1 MTTDISNKEV
11 IRVKDICRAIED
23 FAPLALQESYDNAG
37 LQVGNPDSLVSA
49 VLLCLDVTEETV
61 SEAKARSCNLI
72 VSHHPLIFR
81 GLKSL
86 TGADQTQR
94 IVIEALK
101 EGIAIYSAHTN
112 LDSAEEGV
120 SYEMA
125 HMLGLRNLQVLLPS
139 ATPGI
144 GLGITGHCT
153 NPVPQLEFLRKVKDT
168 FGVKA
173 LRYSAQTNHLVIKK
187 VALCG
192 GSGASFISEAIRLG
206 ADAYISGDFKYH
218 DYTTYGLDIL
228 LADIGH
234 HESELC
240 SRRILSRIIRETF
253 PDCVTYF
260 SEAETNPIK
269 IMTD

>member
-1 MTTDISNKEV
+1 MLKV
-11 IRVKDICRAIED
+11 GDICRAIEE
-23 FAPLALQESYDNAG
+23 FAPLSLQESYDNAG
-37 LQVGNPDSLVSA
+37 LQVGNPEAQVSA
-49 VLLCLDVTEETV
+49 VLFCLDVTEDV
-61 SEAKARSCNLI
+61 IREARERSCNMI

-94 IVIEALK
+94 IVMEALR

-112 LDSAEEGV
+112 LDSTEEGV

-125 HMLGLRNLQVLLPS
+125 HMLSLKNLEVLVPGPS
-139 ATPGI
+139 GDSRY
-144 GLGITGHCT
+144 GLGIVGYCV
-153 NPVPQLEFLRKVKDT
+153 NPVPQLEFLRKVKDA

-173 LRYSAQTNHLVIKK
+173 LRYSGQTQHLVVRK

-192 GSGASFISEAIRLG
+192 GSGASFISEALKRG
-206 ADAYISGDFKYH
+206 CDAYLSGDFKYH

-228 LADIGH
+228 IADIGH

-240 SRRILSRIIRETF
+240 SRRILCRIIREAF

-260 SEAETNPIK
+260 ADSESNPIK
-269 IMTD
+269 ILL

>member
-1 MTTDISNKEV
+1 MLK
-11 IRVKDICRAIED
+11 VKDICGAIEA
-23 FAPLALQESYDNAG
+23 FAPLALQENYDNAG
-37 LQVGNPDSLVSA
+37 LQVGNPEAPVTA
-49 VLLCLDVTEETV
+49 VLLCLDVTEETLR
-61 SEAKARSCNLI
+61 EAKARSCNLI
-72 VSHHPLIFR
+72 VSHHPLIFK

-94 IVIEALK
+94 IVMEALK
-101 EGIAIYSAHTN
+101 SGISIYSAHTN
-112 LDSAEEGV
+112 LDSTVEGV

-125 HMLGLRNLQVLLPS
+125 HLLNLKELKVLIPS
-139 ATPGI
+139 DINPEI
-144 GLGITGHCT
+144 GLGIVGRYE
-153 NPVPQLEFLRKVKDT
+153 NPVPQLEFLRKVKET

-173 LRYSAQTNHLVIKK
+173 MRYSAQTQHLVVRT

-192 GSGASFISEAIRLG
+192 GSGASFIADALRCG

-240 SRRILSRIIRETF
+240 SRRILSRIIRESY

-260 SEAETNPIK
+260 AESETNPIK
-269 IMTD
+269 IL

>member
-1 MTTDISNKEV
+1 ML
-11 IRVKDICRAIED
+11 RVKDICKAIED
-23 FAPLALQESYDNAG
+23 FAPLRLQESYDNAG
-37 LQVGNPDSLVSA
+37 LQVGSPDSPVTA

-61 SEAKARSCNLI
+61 KEAKERSCNLI

-81 GLKSL
+81 GLKNL

-112 LDSAEEGV
+112 LDSTEEGV

-125 HMLGLRNLQVLLPS
+125 HQLSLRNLEVLV
-139 ATPGI
+139 PGAGDPRV
-144 GLGITGHCT
+144 GLGIVGECS
-153 NPVPQLEFLRKVKDT
+153 NPVPQLEFLRKVKET

-173 LRYSAQTNHLVIKK
+173 LRYSAQTQHLVIRR

-192 GSGASFISEAIRLG
+192 GSGASFIGDALAKG
-206 ADAYISGDFKYH
+206 ADAFLSGDFKYH
-218 DYTTYGLDIL
+218 DYTTYGLDL
-228 LADIGH
+228 LIADIGH

-240 SRRILSRIIRETF
+240 SRRILSRIIREAY
-253 PDCVTYF
+253 PDCVIYF
-260 SEAETNPIK
+260 AESETNPIK
-269 IMTD
+269 IL

>member
-1 MTTDISNKEV
+1 MLKVCDIA
-11 IRVKDICRAIED
+11 RAIEE

-37 LQVGNPDSLVSA
+37 LQVGNPEAPVSA
-49 VLLCLDVTEETV
+49 VLLCLDVTEDTV
-61 SEAKARSCNLI
+61 REAKERSCNLI
-72 VSHHPLIFR
+72 VSHHPLIFK

-94 IVIEALK
+94 IVMEALR

-112 LDSAEEGV
+112 LDSATEGV

-125 HMLGLRNLQVLLPS
+125 HQLNLKHLEVLVPSERNPE
-139 ATPGI
+139 I
-144 GLGITGHCT
+144 GLGVIGQYDS
-153 NPVPQLEFLRKVKDT
+153 PVPQLEFLRKVKET
-168 FGVKA
+168 FAVKA
-173 LRYSAQTNHLVIKK
+173 LRYSGQSQHLVVRT

-192 GSGASFISEAIRLG
+192 GSGASFIKDALARK
-206 ADAYISGDFKYH
+206 ADAYLSGDFKYH

-228 LADIGH
+228 IADIGH

-240 SRRILSRIIRETF
+240 SRRIMSRIIREAF

-260 SEAETNPIK
+260 AESESNPIK
-269 IMTD
+269 IL

>member
-1 MTTDISNKEV
+1 MLKVKE
-11 IRVKDICRAIED
+11 ICGAIEE
-23 FAPLALQESYDNAG
+23 FAPLSLQESYDNAG
-37 LQVGNPDSLVSA
+37 LQVGCPEAPVSA
-49 VLLCLDVTEETV
+49 VLLCLDVTEETIK
-61 SEAKARSCNLI
+61 EARERSCNLI

-94 IVIEALK
+94 IVMEALRD
-101 EGIAIYSAHTN
+101 GIAIYSAHTN

-125 HMLGLRNLQVLLPS
+125 HQLNLRNFEVLVPS
-139 ATPGI
+139 EKDPLI
-144 GLGITGHCT
+144 GLGIIGTYD
-153 NPVPQLEFLRKVKDT
+153 NPVPQLEFLRKVKET

-173 LRYSAQTNHLVIKK
+173 LRYSAQTQHLVIRK

-192 GSGASFISEAIRLG
+192 GSGASFLPDALRKG
-206 ADAYISGDFKYH
+206 ADAYLSGDFKYH
-218 DYTTYGLDIL
+218 DYTSYGLDIL
-228 LADIGH
+228 IADIGH

-240 SRRILSRIIRETF
+240 SRRILSRIIREAF

-260 SEAETNPIK
+260 AESETNPIK
-269 IMTD
+269 IL